1 MKNAE
6 LNRMTKAALINEC
19 DHDVEQE
26 HDPRAPW
33 GYEAWRCKKCG
44 HKFHIPK
51 GEACSKCEQPTTA
64 DENEYGEFIC
74 EDCEQNE
81 AEAAYERYCER
92 FHDGGAT
99 EFRSLRDQQIEARKL
114 K

>member
-1 MKNAE
+1 M
-6 LNRMTKAALINEC
+6 IN
-19 DHDVEQE
+19 
-26 HDPRAPW
+26 P
-33 GYEAWRCKKCG
+33 
-44 HKFHIPK
+44 
-51 GEACSKCEQPTTA
+51 CSKCEQPTTA